1 MDGSYLGEVI
11 AITRTTS
18 REASAS
24 KNLLFEKDLKPV
36 WILIGLDATW
46 TLPGKDVYMVR
57 LDKT

>member
-1 MDGSYLGEVI
+1 MVGSYLGEVI

-24 KNLLFEKDLKPV
+24 KNMLFERDLTPV
-36 WILIGLDATW
+36 LFWAGLDGAW

-57 LDKT
+57 LV